1 MAPPSAISGDVSSS
15 AAVDNTESKKI
26 YTTSDIPLLMQQL
39 HEIQQSGVMD
49 SEKLKNIAQGF
60 RKIMSVENNP
70 PVHEVLNSGA
80 LPYLIHMLSLV
91 DDEKV
96 QFEAA
101 WALTNIASTDQTS
114 TIVDAGAVPPLVN
127 LLTSASADV
136 REQSAWCLGNIAGD
150 STKLRDTVLASNA
163 MQPLILNITK
173 PASKSLFTN
182 CVWTLSN
189 FCRGKPQPAIS
200 QVEAAIPVIV
210 EILKGDNEEA
220 KVDALWALSYIS
232 DGDEEHID
240 AVLKSNITNLLVETV
255 GYESKLLTP
264 ALRTV
269 GNIVTGND
277 KQTQAMLNA
286 DLLHKMQFL
295 LNHERRIIR

>member
-80 LPYLIHMLSLV
+80 LPFLIHMLSMV

-101 WALTNIASTDQTS
+101 WECT
-114 TIVDAGAVPPLVN
+114 
-127 LLTSASADV
+127 
-136 REQSAWCLGNIAGD
+136 
-150 STKLRDTVLASNA
+150 LAE
-163 MQPLILNITK
+163 M
-173 PASKSLFTN
+173 
-182 CVWTLSN
+182 
-189 FCRGKPQPAIS
+189 
-200 QVEAAIPVIV
+200 
-210 EILKGDNEEA
+210 
-220 KVDALWALSYIS
+220 
-232 DGDEEHID
+232 DE
-240 AVLKSNITNLLVETV
+240 
-255 GYESKLLTP
+255 
-264 ALRTV
+264 V
-269 GNIVTGND
+269 GNRPGEKTLFVD
-277 KQTQAMLNA
+277 YLNRIGV
-286 DLLHKMQFL
+286 FL
-295 LNHERRIIR
+295 C